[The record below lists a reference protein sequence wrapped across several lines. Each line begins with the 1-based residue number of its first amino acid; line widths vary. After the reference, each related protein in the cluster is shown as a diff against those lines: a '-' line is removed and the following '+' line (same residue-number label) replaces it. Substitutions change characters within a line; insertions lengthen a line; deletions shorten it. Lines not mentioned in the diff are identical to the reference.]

1 MRREIEPGWRAAAAV
16 AVAVAV
22 AASGFAAYP
31 YGPVVSVPAAVAAVA
46 VLVRWPYRGVPLG
59 AALAVTVAV
68 SLAASFGYRGPQAP
82 IGVYCLVEVPAL
94 LVLIGRVVRR
104 EPPRGAAVLAAG
116 LTAAMLGLSA
126 RAAMRSPMPARVEAL
141 AVGSTLFLILVACA
155 VGVGF
160 YLRGLDARRVAAVA
174 DARRSQRLAL
184 ARDLHDFV
192 AHEVTGIVLEAQA
205 AQLRDLGTG
214 ESRGVQRRIEEA
226 ALRALDSMDETL
238 QALRDPDEGP
248 SGDLPP
254 TRLYGLGDLP
264 ELVERFA
271 GGGVPRAGLD
281 MDPAL
286 AGRLS
291 READGTAYRLV
302 LEALTNVRRHARR
315 ATRVQVTVGEAVP
328 SAVELRVRD
337 DGDAGGRGGM
347 AGLAR
352 VRRRAGGTGLAE
364 LDARVRAHG
373 GTLTAGPDG
382 DGWTVVC
389 VLPTGRA
396 RD

>member
-1 MRREIEPGWRAAAAV
+1 MRRVAERWRVPV
-16 AVAVAV
+16 AVPAALAV

-31 YGPVVSVPAAVAAVA
+31 YGPVVSVPAAVAALA
-46 VLVRWPYRGVPLG
+46 VLVPYRGVPAG
-59 AALAVTVAV
+59 AVTAVTVAV
-68 SLAASFGYRGPQAP
+68 SLAASLLYRGPQAP

-104 EPPRGAAVLAAG
+104 EPPRGAAVLGAG
-116 LTAAMLGLSA
+116 LTAAMLGLSM

-141 AVGSTLFLILVACA
+141 AVGSVLFLLLVACA
-155 VGVGF
+155 VGVGL
-160 YLRGLDARRVAAVA
+160 YLRGLDVRRVRAVA
-174 DARRSQRLAL
+174 EARRSQRLAL

-205 AQLRDLGTG
+205 AQLRDLGTD

-238 QALRDPDEGP
+238 RALRDPDDGP

-271 GGGVPRAGLD
+271 GGGAPGAELA

-286 AGRLS
+286 PGRLS

-315 ATRVQVTVGEAVP
+315 ATRVRVTVAAAAP
-328 SAVELRVRD
+328 AAVELRVRD
-337 DGDAGGRGGM
+337 DGGAGGHGGT

-389 VLPTGRA
+389 VLPTGRV